1 MRNFLQPSAVIRVT
15 APYTLA
21 SGDGCLVGALFGMA
35 TGPVASG
42 NAFDMLT
49 TGVFEN
55 VNAASAAVATVGE
68 KAYWDDAAR
77 KLTSVSSGNVLVGV
91 FSAAKTNGQLLASV
105 AIGVSVDGDG
115 GGGGGAWG
123 GITGP
128 LSSQTD
134 LQAALDTKAIA
145 YAPVSINSNTTLTR
159 AAHYNR
165 LIVVD
170 VSGGNVTLTATG
182 TDALLGDFISVDVIG
197 GGSNTVTLAGV
208 TAKPGYRLTANN
220 GEVVELC
227 CVAPGSFVPVTPETA
242 ALVESLSALHV
253 LAAADDKKR
262 FTCTTALAIEVP
274 TGLSPAPSC
283 IAVPPAAG
291 NLTLSPTGGATFNGS
306 ASALTRTFANNRNGV
321 LIEPSPYT
329 VNDYSVSGS

>member
-1 MRNFLQPSAVIRVT
+1 MNTIKNVLRANGFITSYVEDEELFTITRNGEGKPTFVRSTRGRWVSQEATFIYDQAGKFTGLSQEIDTAMLAVLVSE
-15 APYTLA
+15 A
-21 SGDGCLVGALFGMA
+21 SGV
-35 TGPVASG
+35 VA
-42 NAFDMLT
+42 
-49 TGVFEN
+49 
-55 VNAASAAVATVGE
+55 
-68 KAYWDDAAR
+68 
-77 KLTSVSSGNVLVGV
+77 
-91 FSAAKTNGQLLASV
+91 
-105 AIGVSVDGDG
+105 G
-115 GGGGGAWG
+115 GGGSGAWG
-123 GITGP
+123 SITGT
-128 LSSQTD
+128 LSDQTD
-134 LQAALDTKAIA
+134 LQSALDAKASSL
-145 YAPVSINSNTTLTR
+145 APVSLSANTTLTR

-170 VSGGNVTLTATG
+170 VTAGNVTLTATG
-182 TDALLGDFISVDVIG
+182 TDALLGDFIFVGVIG

-242 ALVESLSALHV
+242 AFAESLSALRV
-253 LAAADDKKR
+253 LTALDDKKR
-262 FTCTTALAIEVP
+262 FTCTTALTIEVP

-283 IAVPPAAG
+283 IAVPPATG

-329 VNDYSVSGS
+329 ANDYSVSGS